1 MDFLHTTL
9 IVIRINI
16 IPSIRYAPADHVL
29 KVSTF
34 CLYYHIDFFIIQQHW
49 MCIKEFR
56 EILLGKT
63 TCRRHRT
70 TQVSGKSLASGQGQ
84 EGDPMLSN
92 RSYHNE
98 VAFQS
103 KISKYA
109 LICVSMHLCNTALA
123 MVTTY
128 HFKIFLSALLNVN
141 VLTQVNTV
149 CTYLE
154 ICVLYFFGNMN
165 CVFMELNRCR
175 N

>member
-1 MDFLHTTL
+1 M
-9 IVIRINI
+9 
-16 IPSIRYAPADHVL
+16 RYAPADHVL

-34 CLYYHIDFFIIQQHW
+34 RLYYYINFFIIQLHW

-56 EILLGKT
+56 EILPGKT

-70 TQVSGKSLASGQGQ
+70 TQESGKSLASGQRQ

-109 LICVSMHLCNTALA
+109 LMHVTMHLCNTALA
-123 MVTTY
+123 IVFTY
-128 HFKIFLSALLNVN
+128 HFTISSSALLNVD
-141 VLTQVNTV
+141 VLTQKNTV

-154 ICVLYFFGNMN
+154 ICLLYFFGNMN
-165 CVFMELNRCR
+165 CGFMELNRCR